1 MVPCREGDGE
11 KPHPSA
17 PFRQHWIQS
26 TSTGLLSGPV
36 PVTQLEGA
44 DKALFHIHLLDF
56 VINRLTSEALPTNFV
71 RVALPF
77 PCRNGSKSR
86 DSVPLWKCLFR
97 STPAVGLLD
106 GIALLF
112 PCRNGSKSRESVPLR
127 KCLFH
132 STPAVGLLDG
142 TAFPFPCRNGSK
154 SRESVPLW
162 KCLFRSTPAAG
173 LLIGIA
179 LPSPCRNGSISHD
192 SVPLRYS
199 IKMSKILTIFKKLDT
214 LCVNNRQ
221 LGNLENQS
229 YS

>member
-26 TSTGLLSGPV
+26 ASTGLLSGRYRLLSWKV
-36 PVTQLEGA
+36 PI
-44 DKALFHIHLLDF
+44 KALFHLHLLDF
-56 VINRLTSEALPTNFV
+56 VMNRLISEALPTNFV
-71 RVALPF
+71 RVALPS

-86 DSVPLWKCLFR
+86 DSEPLWKWLFR

-106 GIALLF
+106 GTAL
-112 PCRNGSKSRESVPLR
+112 PSSCRNGSK
-127 KCLFH
+127 
-132 STPAVGLLDG
+132 
-142 TAFPFPCRNGSK
+142 
-154 SRESVPLW
+154 
-162 KCLFRSTPAAG
+162 FR
-173 LLIGIA
+173 
-179 LPSPCRNGSISHD
+179 D

-221 LGNLENQS
+221 LGNFENQLDRRESTS
-229 YS
+229 YVKGMIIVVSCGVLIF